1 MVQNDGLTLQVIET
15 EAYQQWLSS
24 ISDRRTRARINTRI
38 RRTRQGNLG
47 NTRPVGDGVSEMR
60 LHFVPGYRVYYIREG
75 ATVIVLLG
83 GGDKDTQPRDIR
95 QARRLAARWRV
106 ENA

>member
-1 MVQNDGLTLQVIET
+1 MAQNDGITIQVVET

-24 ISDRRTRARINTRI
+24 IRDRRTRAGINTRI
-38 RRTRQGNLG
+38 RQARQGNLG
-47 NTRPVGDGVSEMR
+47 DTRPVGDGVSEMR
-60 LHFVPGYRVYYIREG
+60 LHFGPGYQIYFIREG

-83 GGDKDTQPRDIR
+83 GGDKDTQRRDIR
-95 QARRLAARWRV
+95 QAKRLAARWRM

>member
-1 MVQNDGLTLQVIET
+1 MTQHDGLTLWVIET
-15 EAYQQWLSS
+15 EAYQQWLNS
-24 ISDRRTRARINTRI
+24 IKDRA
-38 RRTRQGNLG
+38 RQGNLG
-47 NTRPVGDGVSEMR
+47 DTRLVGYGVSEMR
-60 LHFVPGYRVYYIREG
+60 LHFGPGYRVYYIREG

-95 QARRLAARWRV
+95 QAKRLAARWRM